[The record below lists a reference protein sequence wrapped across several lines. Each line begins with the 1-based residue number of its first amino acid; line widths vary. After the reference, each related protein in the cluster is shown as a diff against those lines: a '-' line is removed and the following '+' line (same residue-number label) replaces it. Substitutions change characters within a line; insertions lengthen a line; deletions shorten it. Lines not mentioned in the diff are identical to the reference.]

1 MADEQKKPE
10 PAKPDLDRANFLL
23 GIVEKAVKWP
33 KLKAIHDYA
42 MIELEHLAEE
52 SAKYNAEVARVL
64 AEREAK
70 AKAELVAKEKEEEKP
85 EPKPEPTRRFTTL
98 PMEDE

>member
-70 AKAELVAKEKEEEKP
+70 AKAELVAKEKAEEKP

>member
-70 AKAELVAKEKEEEKP
+70 P
-85 EPKPEPTRRFTTL
+85 EPTPEPTRRFTTL

>member
-10 PAKPDLDRANFLL
+10 PAKPDLDLANFLL

-52 SAKYNAEVARVL
+52 SAKYNAEEAELLAKEKAEGEARTK
-64 AEREAK
+64 AMAEAK
-70 AKAELVAKEKEEEKP
+70 AAASKKEL
-85 EPKPEPTRRFTTL
+85 
-98 PMEDE
+98 

>member
-42 MIELEHLAEE
+42 MVELEHLAEE

-70 AKAELVAKEKEEEKP
+70 AKAELVAKEKP